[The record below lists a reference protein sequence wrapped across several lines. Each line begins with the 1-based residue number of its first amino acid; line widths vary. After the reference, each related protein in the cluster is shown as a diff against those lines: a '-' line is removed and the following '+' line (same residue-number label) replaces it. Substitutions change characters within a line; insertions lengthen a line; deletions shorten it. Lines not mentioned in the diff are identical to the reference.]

1 MGIKLFG
8 IDEWL
13 DELKDR
19 RPVLGELVKQAID
32 QPLHVTMAVASVWA
46 MGYPLVAWVGLS
58 VVLSAIISGVL
69 TGAWMARREYRQW
82 PSSRWWDPPLDW
94 LFQAG
99 GLALGLWKLL
109 TVLG

>member
-1 MGIKLFG
+1 MGLNFFG
-8 IDEWL
+8 YGDWL
-13 DELKDR
+13 DELRGR
-19 RPVLGELVKQAID
+19 RPVLGEVVRQVVD
-32 QPLHVTMAVASVWA
+32 QPLHIVMAVASVWA
-46 MGYPLVAWVGLS
+46 IGYPLVTLGGLS

-69 TGAWMARREYRQW
+69 TAAWMAHREWRQW

-94 LFQAG
+94 LFEAG